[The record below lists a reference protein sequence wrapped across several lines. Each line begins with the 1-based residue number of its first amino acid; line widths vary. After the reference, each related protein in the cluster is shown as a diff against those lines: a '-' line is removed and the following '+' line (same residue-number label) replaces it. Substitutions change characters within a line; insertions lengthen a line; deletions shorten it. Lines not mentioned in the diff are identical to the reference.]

1 MDVIAGL
8 LDGPRARRAFLL
20 RSVLVAPWSIRV
32 QDEAPLAL
40 VAVVRGHAWVLP
52 DNADLVRIGKGDVV
66 VVRGPD
72 HYTVA
77 DQPATPPQALIHQDQ
92 SCTRLDGGELNW
104 RPGTG
109 VRTWGNASDGA
120 SEATLL
126 VTGTYVARGAVSQ
139 RLLAALPPVVHVQYA
154 ETDRTLIDVLAN
166 EMGKD
171 QLGQQAVLDRLLDLL
186 LVSTLRAWFDRPDA
200 MPPGW
205 YRAQSDPVVG
215 RVLMLIQHNPDR
227 PWTLAS
233 RAAAVGMSRA
243 GLARRFGNLVG
254 EPPMSFLTTWRLALA
269 ADLLS
274 ETSHTLE
281 HIAHQ
286 VGYSN
291 AFALS
296 TAFRRERGISP
307 REHRVVVARDASV
320 QPAQHQE

>member
-20 RSVLVAPWSIRV
+20 RSVLVPPWSIRV

-40 VAVVRGHAWVLP
+40 VAVVRGHAWILP
-52 DNADLVRIGKGDVV
+52 DDADPVRISKGDAVV
-66 VVRGPD
+66 LRGPD

-77 DQPATPPQALIHQDQ
+77 DQPATPPQALIHPDQ
-92 SCTRLDGGELNW
+92 SCTSLDGGELDW
-104 RPGTG
+104 HAGTG
-109 VRTWGNASDGA
+109 VRTWGNASDGVV
-120 SEATLL
+120 EATLL
-126 VTGTYVARGAVSQ
+126 LTGTYVAPGAISQ

-154 ETDRTLIDVLAN
+154 ETDQTLIDVLAN

-215 RVLMLIQHNPDR
+215 RALLLIQHNPER
-227 PWTLAS
+227 PWTLDSLPAP
-233 RAAAVGMSRA
+233 VGMSRA

-254 EPPMSFLTTWRLALA
+254 EPPMTFLTTWRLALA

-296 TAFRRERGISP
+296 AAFRRERGISP
-307 REHRVVVARDASV
+307 REHRLASA
-320 QPAQHQE
+320 PRTSAQ

>member
-20 RSVLVAPWSIRV
+20 RSVLVPPWSIRV

-40 VAVVRGHAWVLP
+40 VAVVRGHAWVVP
-52 DNADLVRIGKGDVV
+52 DNAEPIRISKGDAVV
-66 VVRGPD
+66 LRGPD

-77 DQPATPPQALIHQDQ
+77 DQPATRPQALIHPDQ
-92 SCTRLDGGELNW
+92 SCTRLDGGELDW
-104 RPGTG
+104 QAGTG
-109 VRTWGNASDGA
+109 VRTWGNASDA
-120 SEATLL
+120 VVEATLL
-126 VTGTYVARGAVSQ
+126 VTGTYVARGAISH
-139 RLLAALPPVVHVQYA
+139 RLLAALPPVVHVQYPKS
-154 ETDRTLIDVLAN
+154 DQTLIDVLAN

-215 RVLMLIQHNPDR
+215 RALLLIQHNPDR

-233 RAAAVGMSRA
+233 LAAAVGMSRA

-254 EPPMSFLTTWRLALA
+254 EPPMTFLTTWRLALA

-274 ETSHTLE
+274 ETSDTLD
-281 HIAHQ
+281 HIARQ

-296 TAFRRERGISP
+296 AAFRRERGMSP
-307 REHRVVVARDASV
+307 REHRLASA
-320 QPAQHQE
+320 PRTSAQ

>member
-20 RSVLVAPWSIRV
+20 RSVLVPPWSIRV

-40 VAVVRGHAWVLP
+40 VAVVRGHAWVVP
-52 DNADLVRIGKGDVV
+52 DNAEPVRISKGDAVV
-66 VVRGPD
+66 LRGPD

-77 DQPATPPQALIHQDQ
+77 DQPATRPQALIHPDQ
-92 SCTRLDGGELNW
+92 SCTRLDGGELDW
-104 RPGTG
+104 QAGTG
-109 VRTWGNASDGA
+109 VRTWGNASDA
-120 SEATLL
+120 VVEATLL
-126 VTGTYVARGAVSQ
+126 VTGTYVARGAISH
-139 RLLAALPPVVHVQYA
+139 RLLAALPPVVHVQYPKS
-154 ETDRTLIDVLAN
+154 DQTLIDVLAN

-215 RVLMLIQHNPDR
+215 RALLLIQHNPDR

-233 RAAAVGMSRA
+233 LAAAVGMSRA

-254 EPPMSFLTTWRLALA
+254 EPPMTFLTTWRLALA

-274 ETSHTLE
+274 ETSDTLD
-281 HIAHQ
+281 HIARQ

-296 TAFRRERGISP
+296 AAFRRERGMSP
-307 REHRVVVARDASV
+307 REHRLASAPRTSV
-320 QPAQHQE
+320 Q

>member
-20 RSVLVAPWSIRV
+20 RSVLVPPWSIRV

-40 VAVVRGHAWVLP
+40 VAVVRGHAWVVP
-52 DNADLVRIGKGDVV
+52 DNAEPVRISKGDAVV
-66 VVRGPD
+66 LRGPD

-77 DQPATPPQALIHQDQ
+77 DQLATRPQALIHPDQ
-92 SCTRLDGGELNW
+92 SCTRLDGGELDW
-104 RPGTG
+104 QAGTG
-109 VRTWGNASDGA
+109 VRTWGNASDGVV
-120 SEATLL
+120 EATLL
-126 VTGTYVARGAVSQ
+126 VTGTYVARGAISQ
-139 RLLAALPPVVHVQYA
+139 RLLAALPPVVHVQYP
-154 ETDRTLIDVLAN
+154 ETDQTLIDVLAS

-215 RVLMLIQHNPDR
+215 RALLLIQHNPDR

-233 RAAAVGMSRA
+233 LAAAVGMSRA

-254 EPPMSFLTTWRLALA
+254 EPPMTFLTTWRLALA

-274 ETSHTLE
+274 ETSDTLDR
-281 HIAHQ
+281 IARQ

-296 TAFRRERGISP
+296 AAFRRERGMSP
-307 REHRVVVARDASV
+307 REHRLASA
-320 QPAQHQE
+320 PRTSAQ

>member
-1 MDVIAGL
+1 
-8 LDGPRARRAFLL
+8 
-20 RSVLVAPWSIRV
+20 V

-40 VAVVRGHAWVLP
+40 VAVVRGHAWVVP
-52 DNADLVRIGKGDVV
+52 DNAEPVRISKGDAVV
-66 VVRGPD
+66 LRGPD

-77 DQPATPPQALIHQDQ
+77 DQLATRPQALIHPDQ
-92 SCTRLDGGELNW
+92 SCTRLDGGELDW
-104 RPGTG
+104 QAGTG
-109 VRTWGNASDGA
+109 VRTWGNASDGVV
-120 SEATLL
+120 EATLL
-126 VTGTYVARGAVSQ
+126 VTGTYVARGAISQ
-139 RLLAALPPVVHVQYA
+139 RLLAALPPVVHVQYP
-154 ETDRTLIDVLAN
+154 ETDQTLIDVLAS

-215 RVLMLIQHNPDR
+215 RALLLIQHNPDR

-233 RAAAVGMSRA
+233 LAAAVGMSRA

-254 EPPMSFLTTWRLALA
+254 EPPMTFLTTWRLALA

-274 ETSHTLE
+274 ETSDTLDR
-281 HIAHQ
+281 IARQ

-296 TAFRRERGISP
+296 AAFRRERGMSP
-307 REHRVVVARDASV
+307 REHRLASA
-320 QPAQHQE
+320 PRTSAQ

>member
-1 MDVIAGL
+1 V
-8 LDGPRARRAFLL
+8 
-20 RSVLVAPWSIRV
+20 
-32 QDEAPLAL
+32 
-40 VAVVRGHAWVLP
+40 P
-52 DNADLVRIGKGDVV
+52 DNAEPVRISKGDAVV
-66 VVRGPD
+66 LRGPD

-77 DQPATPPQALIHQDQ
+77 DQLATRPQALIHPDQ
-92 SCTRLDGGELNW
+92 SCTRLDGGELDW
-104 RPGTG
+104 QAGTG
-109 VRTWGNASDGA
+109 VRTWGNASDGVV
-120 SEATLL
+120 EATLL
-126 VTGTYVARGAVSQ
+126 VTGTYVARGAISQ
-139 RLLAALPPVVHVQYA
+139 RLLAALPPVVHVQYP
-154 ETDRTLIDVLAN
+154 ETDQTLIDVLAS

-215 RVLMLIQHNPDR
+215 RALLLIQHNPDR

-233 RAAAVGMSRA
+233 LAAAVGMSRA

-254 EPPMSFLTTWRLALA
+254 EPPMTFLTTWRLALA

-274 ETSHTLE
+274 ETSDTLDR
-281 HIAHQ
+281 IARQ

-296 TAFRRERGISP
+296 AAFRRERGMSP
-307 REHRVVVARDASV
+307 REHRLASA
-320 QPAQHQE
+320 PRTSAQ

>member
-20 RSVLVAPWSIRV
+20 RSVLVPPWSIRV

-40 VAVVRGHAWVLP
+40 VAVVRGHAWVVP
-52 DNADLVRIGKGDVV
+52 DNAEPVRISKGDAVV
-66 VVRGPD
+66 LRGPD

-77 DQPATPPQALIHQDQ
+77 DQPATRPQALIHPDQ
-92 SCTRLDGGELNW
+92 SCTRLDGGELDW
-104 RPGTG
+104 QAGTG
-109 VRTWGNASDGA
+109 VRTWGNASDA
-120 SEATLL
+120 VVEATLL
-126 VTGTYVARGAVSQ
+126 VTGTYVARGAISH
-139 RLLAALPPVVHVQYA
+139 RLLAALPPVVHVQYPKS
-154 ETDRTLIDVLAN
+154 DQTLIDVLAN

-215 RVLMLIQHNPDR
+215 RALLLIQHNPDR

-233 RAAAVGMSRA
+233 LAAAVGMSRA

-254 EPPMSFLTTWRLALA
+254 EPPMTFLTTWRLALA

-274 ETSHTLE
+274 ETSDTLD
-281 HIAHQ
+281 HIARQ

-296 TAFRRERGISP
+296 AAFRRERGMSP
-307 REHRVVVARDASV
+307 REHRLASA
-320 QPAQHQE
+320 PRTSAQ

>member
-20 RSVLVAPWSIRV
+20 RSVLVPPWSIRV

-40 VAVVRGHAWVLP
+40 VAVVRGHAWVVP
-52 DNADLVRIGKGDVV
+52 DNAEPIRISKGDAVV
-66 VVRGPD
+66 LRGPD

-77 DQPATPPQALIHQDQ
+77 DQPATRPQAIIHPDQ
-92 SCTRLDGGELNW
+92 SCTRLDGGELDW
-104 RPGTG
+104 QAGTG
-109 VRTWGNASDGA
+109 VRTWGNASDA
-120 SEATLL
+120 VVEATLL
-126 VTGTYVARGAVSQ
+126 VTGTYVARGAISQ
-139 RLLAALPPVVHVQYA
+139 RLLAALPPVVHVQYPK
-154 ETDRTLIDVLAN
+154 THQTLIDVLAN

-215 RVLMLIQHNPDR
+215 RALLLIQHNPDR

-233 RAAAVGMSRA
+233 LAAAVGMSRA

-254 EPPMSFLTTWRLALA
+254 EPPMTFLTTWRLALA

-274 ETSHTLE
+274 ETSDTLD
-281 HIAHQ
+281 HIARQ

-296 TAFRRERGISP
+296 AAFRRERGMSP
-307 REHRVVVARDASV
+307 REHRLASA
-320 QPAQHQE
+320 PRTSAQ

>member
-1 MDVIAGL
+1 MRQRYQTCRHQPGL
-8 LDGPRARRAFLL
+8 HGREVDLL
-20 RSVLVAPWSIRV
+20 HRTC
-32 QDEAPLAL
+32 
-40 VAVVRGHAWVLP
+40 
-52 DNADLVRIGKGDVV
+52 
-66 VVRGPD
+66 D

-77 DQPATPPQALIHQDQ
+77 DQPATRPQALIHPDQ
-92 SCTRLDGGELNW
+92 SCTRLDGGELDW
-104 RPGTG
+104 QAGTG
-109 VRTWGNASDGA
+109 VRTWGNASDA
-120 SEATLL
+120 VVEATLL
-126 VTGTYVARGAVSQ
+126 VTGTDVARGAISQ
-139 RLLAALPPVVHVQYA
+139 RLLAALPPVVHVQYPKS
-154 ETDRTLIDVLAN
+154 DQTLIDVLAN

-215 RVLMLIQHNPDR
+215 RTLLLIQHNPDR

-233 RAAAVGMSRA
+233 LAAAVGMSRA

-254 EPPMSFLTTWRLALA
+254 EPPMTFLTTWRLALA

-274 ETSHTLE
+274 ETSDTLD
-281 HIAHQ
+281 HIARQ

-296 TAFRRERGISP
+296 AAFRRERGMSP
-307 REHRVVVARDASV
+307 REHRLASA
-320 QPAQHQE
+320 PRTSAQ

>member
-20 RSVLVAPWSIRV
+20 RSVLVPPWSIRV

-40 VAVVRGHAWVLP
+40 VAVVRGHAWILP
-52 DNADLVRIGKGDVV
+52 DHADPVRVSKGDAVV
-66 VVRGPD
+66 LRGPD

-77 DQPATPPQALIHQDQ
+77 DHTATPPQALIHPDQ
-92 SCTRLDGGELNW
+92 SCTSLDGGELDW
-104 RPGTG
+104 QAGTG
-109 VRTWGNASDGA
+109 VRTWGNASDGVV
-120 SEATLL
+120 EATLL
-126 VTGTYVARGAVSQ
+126 LTGTYVAPGAISQ
-139 RLLAALPPVVHVQYA
+139 RLLAALPPVVHVQYPKS
-154 ETDRTLIDVLAN
+154 DQTLIDVLAN

-215 RVLMLIQHNPDR
+215 RALLLIQHNPDR

-233 RAAAVGMSRA
+233 LAAAVGMSRA

-254 EPPMSFLTTWRLALA
+254 EPPMTFLTTWRLALA

-274 ETSHTLE
+274 ETSDTLD
-281 HIAHQ
+281 HIARQ

-296 TAFRRERGISP
+296 AAFRRERGMSP
-307 REHRVVVARDASV
+307 REHRLASA
-320 QPAQHQE
+320 PRTSAQ

>member
-20 RSVLVAPWSIRV
+20 RSVLVPPWSIRV

-40 VAVVRGHAWVLP
+40 VAVVRGHAWVVP
-52 DNADLVRIGKGDVV
+52 DNAEPVRISKGDAVV
-66 VVRGPD
+66 LRGPD

-77 DQPATPPQALIHQDQ
+77 DQLATRPQALIHPDQ
-92 SCTRLDGGELNW
+92 SCTRLDGGELDW
-104 RPGTG
+104 QAGTG
-109 VRTWGNASDGA
+109 VRTWGNASDA
-120 SEATLL
+120 VVEATLL
-126 VTGTYVARGAVSQ
+126 VTGTYVARGAISH
-139 RLLAALPPVVHVQYA
+139 RLLAALPPVVHVQYPKS
-154 ETDRTLIDVLAN
+154 DQTLIDVLAN

-215 RVLMLIQHNPDR
+215 RALLLIQHNPDS

-233 RAAAVGMSRA
+233 LAAAVGMSRA

-254 EPPMSFLTTWRLALA
+254 EPPMTFLTTWRLALA

-274 ETSHTLE
+274 ETSDTLD
-281 HIAHQ
+281 HIARQ

-296 TAFRRERGISP
+296 AAFRRERGMSP
-307 REHRVVVARDASV
+307 REHRLASA
-320 QPAQHQE
+320 PRTSAQ

>member
-20 RSVLVAPWSIRV
+20 RSVLVPPWSIRV

-40 VAVVRGHAWVLP
+40 VAVVRGHAWVVP
-52 DNADLVRIGKGDVV
+52 DNAEPVRISKGDAVV
-66 VVRGPD
+66 LRGPD

-77 DQPATPPQALIHQDQ
+77 DQPATRPQALIHPDQ
-92 SCTRLDGGELNW
+92 SCTRLDGGELDW
-104 RPGTG
+104 QAGTG
-109 VRTWGNASDGA
+109 VRTWGNASDA
-120 SEATLL
+120 VVEATLL
-126 VTGTYVARGAVSQ
+126 VTGTYVARGAISH
-139 RLLAALPPVVHVQYA
+139 RLLAALPPVVHVQYP
-154 ETDRTLIDVLAN
+154 TSDQTLIDVLVN

-215 RVLMLIQHNPDR
+215 RALLLIQHNPDR

-233 RAAAVGMSRA
+233 LAAAVGMSRA

-254 EPPMSFLTTWRLALA
+254 EPPMTFLTTWRLALA

-274 ETSHTLE
+274 ETSDTLD
-281 HIAHQ
+281 HIARQ

-296 TAFRRERGISP
+296 AAFRRERGMSP
-307 REHRVVVARDASV
+307 REHRLASA
-320 QPAQHQE
+320 PRTSAQ

>member
-20 RSVLVAPWSIRV
+20 RSVLVPPWSIRV

-40 VAVVRGHAWVLP
+40 VAVVRGHAWVVP
-52 DNADLVRIGKGDVV
+52 DNAEPVRISKGDAVV
-66 VVRGPD
+66 LRGPD

-77 DQPATPPQALIHQDQ
+77 DQPATRPQALIHPDQ
-92 SCTRLDGGELNW
+92 SCTRLDGGELDW
-104 RPGTG
+104 QAGTG
-109 VRTWGNASDGA
+109 VRTWGNASDA
-120 SEATLL
+120 VVEATLL
-126 VTGTYVARGAVSQ
+126 VTGTYVARGAISQ
-139 RLLAALPPVVHVQYA
+139 RLLAALPPVVHVQYPKS
-154 ETDRTLIDVLAN
+154 DQTLIDVLAN

-215 RVLMLIQHNPDR
+215 RALLLIQHNPDR

-233 RAAAVGMSRA
+233 LAAAVGMSRA

-254 EPPMSFLTTWRLALA
+254 EPPMTFLTTWRLALA

-274 ETSHTLE
+274 ETSDTLD
-281 HIAHQ
+281 HIARQ

-296 TAFRRERGISP
+296 AAFRRERGMSP
-307 REHRVVVARDASV
+307 REHRLASA
-320 QPAQHQE
+320 PRTSAQ

>member
-1 MDVIAGL
+1 M
-8 LDGPRARRAFLL
+8 
-20 RSVLVAPWSIRV
+20 
-32 QDEAPLAL
+32 
-40 VAVVRGHAWVLP
+40 
-52 DNADLVRIGKGDVV
+52 
-66 VVRGPD
+66 
-72 HYTVA
+72 A
-77 DQPATPPQALIHQDQ
+77 DQPATPPQALIHPDQ
-92 SCTRLDGGELNW
+92 SCTSLDGGELDW
-104 RPGTG
+104 QAGTG
-109 VRTWGNASDGA
+109 VRTWGNASDGVT
-120 SEATLL
+120 EATLL

-139 RLLAALPPVVHVQYA
+139 RLLAALPPVVHVEYA
-154 ETDRTLIDVLAN
+154 STDRTLIDVLAN

-205 YRAQSDPVVG
+205 YRAQSDPAVG

-233 RAAAVGMSRA
+233 LAAAVGVSRA
-243 GLARRFGNLVG
+243 GLARRFGSLVG
-254 EPPMSFLTTWRLALA
+254 EPPMTFLTTWRLALA

-291 AFALS
+291 AFSLS
-296 TAFRRERGISP
+296 AAFRRERGISP
-307 REHRVVVARDASV
+307 REHRLASA
-320 QPAQHQE
+320 PRTSAQ